1 MMVNIPYR
9 SSESL
14 MTERISVRLSAMRR
28 TAGAI
33 VLALVVGLL
42 LTTLLSRLPE
52 GFGGKPLHDLIPFDE
67 PIALATFTA

>member
-1 MMVNIPYR
+1 MVNIPYR

-52 GFGGKPLHDLIPFDE
+52 GFGGTALRNLIPLDD
-67 PIALATFTA
+67 PIALSTFTA

>member
-1 MMVNIPYR
+1 MVNIPHR

-14 MTERISVRLSAMRR
+14 IAERISVRLSAMRR

-33 VLALVVGLL
+33 VLALIVTVLL
-42 LTTLLSRLPE
+42 GTLLSRLPE
-52 GFGGKPLHDLIPFDE
+52 NFGGKALHELVPLDE